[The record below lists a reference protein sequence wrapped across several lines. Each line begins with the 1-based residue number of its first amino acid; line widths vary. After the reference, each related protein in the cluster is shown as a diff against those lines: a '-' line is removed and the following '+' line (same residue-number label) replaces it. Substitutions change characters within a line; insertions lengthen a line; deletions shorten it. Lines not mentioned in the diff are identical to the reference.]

1 MKSLNEILN
10 ESSGDELLGRMMAEY
25 KVFIST
31 LKSLGFEKAP
41 IGSSTYKPGPN
52 RGKVEELWGIP
63 MRAGKWADIFFA
75 VMYDDRLPWRL
86 IDRDGTESYAKLND
100 VNKALMKRI
109 RTIKEEQ
116 SDEETDAIYE
126 QVEVDA
132 TLVKALKKRGFV
144 EAPVNKFAGHFFGI
158 KNITKGKIQHIYGV
172 STRPR
177 VWINLFFM
185 VLDDETHPYAI
196 VYRGADSQIFSDYNA
211 ALKALDK
218 TKAEFDREDFYSE
231 STEDEEVDPTGE
243 ALSELEDICEMAD
256 ELYETLSDL
265 DEIDSETRESITAIY
280 LALDDLY
287 ETVDK
292 KYEVTVDADEYEE
305 VNEEVDM
312 TRFKQLA
319 STGLVSR
326 EELPKLVLA
335 MRALDADK
343 PLSMSQKDLIN
354 STFQSLIAIVTGDTS
369 VLSKVKSSIAN
380 N

>member
-75 VMYDDRLPWRL
+75 VMYDDRLPWRI

-116 SDEETDAIYE
+116 S
-126 QVEVDA
+126 
-132 TLVKALKKRGFV
+132 
-144 EAPVNKFAGHFFGI
+144 
-158 KNITKGKIQHIYGV
+158 
-172 STRPR
+172 
-177 VWINLFFM
+177 
-185 VLDDETHPYAI
+185 
-196 VYRGADSQIFSDYNA
+196 
-211 ALKALDK
+211 
-218 TKAEFDREDFYSE
+218 
-231 STEDEEVDPTGE
+231 DEEVDPTGE

-287 ETVDK
+287 ENVDK